1 MSPPLAFPG
10 PSEVPGFAVPLHRS
24 LTEPILLGG
33 APRAIAISVGTL
45 AAAVGIGL
53 QLWIAGLAI
62 WIVGHASAVARW
74 VRNAEGR
81 DRGWGVSGQND
92 ELTPRI
98 GAVLLKTL
106 WAHIGILDAD
116 GTTASDKGRRGGYNH
131 LAGSISILGD
141 RSYIGWS
148 AAVA

>member
-33 APRAIAISVGTL
+33 TL

-62 WIVGHASAVARW
+62 WIVGHASAVWLTRTEPQFMGVFARHLRLRAP
-74 VRNAEGR
+74 V
-81 DRGWGVSGQND
+81 
-92 ELTPRI
+92 
-98 GAVLLKTL
+98 
-106 WAHIGILDAD
+106 LDA
-116 GTTASDKGRRGGYNH
+116 
-131 LAGSISILGD
+131 
-141 RSYIGWS
+141 
-148 AAVA
+148 